1 MCIAKQA
8 SHRIGRKP
16 PDFGRPIAAIVLP
29 LVIVEG
35 EMKKLLMVILLL
47 SCGAVLVRAVQPV
60 AVSVYPAVT
69 MVRGST
75 RVLVR
80 IEANELN
87 RKLVWEVDG
96 PDYFRSSSI
105 QLDGASA
112 PRSFRYVLSDVP
124 AGEYNVRA
132 RVIRNNDSES
142 MASTTM
148 AVVRHRA
155 RQRGAG
161 SLT

>member
-1 MCIAKQA
+1 
-8 SHRIGRKP
+8 
-16 PDFGRPIAAIVLP
+16 
-29 LVIVEG
+29 
-35 EMKKLLMVILLL
+35 MKKLLMVILLL

-112 PRSFRYVLSDVP
+112 PRSFRYVLSNVP
-124 AGEYNVRA
+124 AGEYSVRA

-142 MASTTM
+142 TASATM
-148 AVVRHRA
+148 AVIGDEGLADEALAH
-155 RQRGAG
+155 
-161 SLT
+161 